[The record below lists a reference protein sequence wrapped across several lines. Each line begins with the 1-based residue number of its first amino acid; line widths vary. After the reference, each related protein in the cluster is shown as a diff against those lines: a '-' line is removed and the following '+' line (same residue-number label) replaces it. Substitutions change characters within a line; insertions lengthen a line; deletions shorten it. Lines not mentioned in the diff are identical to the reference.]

1 MKKLALKS
9 KIERTMNT
17 RKEIQKLQATIKDR
31 ICNILADRYR
41 ALHDGQ
47 LPNWENDEDIVLTE
61 NEISEDKVFYLN
73 VETFNTYDDFKEVER
88 VAINRYFVTLDYNLF
103 FEDENENEIEW
114 TEVDIYD
121 LADLLDG
128 LKEIFNYY

>member
-1 MKKLALKS
+1 MKAREMVNELQS
-9 KIERTMNT
+9 KI
-17 RKEIQKLQATIKDR
+17 KEQ
-31 ICNILADRYR
+31 ICNVLVNRYKE
-41 ALHDGQ
+41 LHDGQ
-47 LPNWENDEDIVLTE
+47 LPNWENDEEIVLTE

-73 VETFNTYDDFKEVER
+73 IDSYNTYDDFKEVER

-114 TEVDIYD
+114 TEVNIYD

-128 LKEIFNYY
+128 LNKIFN

>member
-1 MKKLALKS
+1 MKAREMVNELQS
-9 KIERTMNT
+9 QI
-17 RKEIQKLQATIKDR
+17 KEQ
-31 ICNILADRYR
+31 ICNVLVNRYKE
-41 ALHDGQ
+41 LHDGQ

-73 VETFNTYDDFKEVER
+73 IDTYNTYDDFKEVER

-114 TEVDIYD
+114 TEVNIYD

-128 LKEIFNYY
+128 LNKIFN

>member
-1 MKKLALKS
+1 MKAREMVNELQS
-9 KIERTMNT
+9 QI
-17 RKEIQKLQATIKDR
+17 KEQ
-31 ICNILADRYR
+31 ICNILVDRYKE
-41 ALHDGQ
+41 LHDGQ
-47 LPNWENDEDIVLTE
+47 LPNWEDDEDIVLTE

-73 VETFNTYDDFKEVER
+73 IDTYNTYDEFKEVER

-114 TEVDIYD
+114 TEVNIYD

-128 LKEIFNYY
+128 LNKILN